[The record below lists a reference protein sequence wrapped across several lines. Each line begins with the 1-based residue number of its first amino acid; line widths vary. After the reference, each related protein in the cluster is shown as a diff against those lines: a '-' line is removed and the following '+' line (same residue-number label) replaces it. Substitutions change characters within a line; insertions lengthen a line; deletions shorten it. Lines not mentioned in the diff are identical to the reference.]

1 MRLADDERLASLAAN
16 GDEQAFG
23 LLAARHEARLLN
35 VSRSVLRSDDDARD
49 AVQNALL
56 KAYRALQAGQLRGEP
71 RPWLARIAHN
81 EARSLARGRREF
93 EPLAEEFLGAGGDP
107 HELVVLKEHW
117 AALVADVAALPERL
131 RRPLLLRAEAGLPY
145 AAIAL
150 ELGVTERAARQAVSD
165 ARAALESAAAARDAD
180 CLEIRT
186 ILRGPD
192 RRRHRSRRVRGHLKT
207 CAPCR
212 AWRPQRRQFL
222 LAPFGFLVSAA
233 EWLSA
238 FATAGG
244 GSGAAAALRSTAV
257 VAVVASGSIAAVAD
271 RPAKT
276 VVAERKSAAP
286 ATTDRAKQPSAA
298 TATPDR
304 AVAARVASPPTNAG
318 RPETT
323 GGHQPAR
330 DERAADDAAPSGRG
344 GSSDVRSSEKS
355 APARSGASPA
365 KSGQPARGGA
375 WHRSSPPARTGSGRG
390 AAPDQSVAAYRNAP
404 TGQPTGGGRP
414 DRQGPSGEGRFGGDQ
429 RAAAPTATA
438 SPTTAPAATPTPTPP
453 TPTPTATP
461 TPTPTPTEP
470 PGEDPTE

>member
-1 MRLADDERLASLAAN
+1 M
-16 GDEQAFG
+16 
-23 LLAARHEARLLN
+23 
-35 VSRSVLRSDDDARD
+35 
-49 AVQNALL
+49 
-56 KAYRALQAGQLRGEP
+56 
-71 RPWLARIAHN
+71 
-81 EARSLARGRREF
+81 
-93 EPLAEEFLGAGGDP
+93 
-107 HELVVLKEHW
+107 
-117 AALVADVAALPERL
+117 ADVAALPERL

-271 RPAKT
+271 MPAKT
-276 VVAERKSAAP
+276 VGGGAQERRARDHGPREAAECRERDAGPGGAPRASRARPRPAHDAAP
-286 ATTDRAKQPSAA
+286 ETAGARPARRPS
-298 TATPDR
+298 D
-304 AVAARVASPPTNAG
+304 
-318 RPETT
+318 
-323 GGHQPAR
+323 R
-330 DERAADDAAPSGRG
+330 DERAADDAAPPGRG
-344 GSSDVRSSEKS
+344 GSTDVRWRRRSRRRR
-355 APARSGASPA
+355 APARHRARRAVSRPA
-365 KSGQPARGGA
+365 AEPR
-375 WHRSSPPARTGSGRG
+375 HRSSPPARTGSGRG
-390 AAPDQSVAAYRNAP
+390 RRAGPDGRRVPQ
-404 TGQPTGGGRP
+404 RP
-414 DRQGPSGEGRFGGDQ
+414 DRPDRP
-429 RAAAPTATA
+429 AAAGRTAKA
-438 SPTTAPAATPTPTPP
+438 RPARAVRR
-453 TPTPTATP
+453 
-461 TPTPTPTEP
+461 
-470 PGEDPTE
+470 